1 MRSKVVRLSAL
12 ILILAVVLYPL
23 FWMIGTSVKSPE
35 EIASNIGLI
44 PHNFTPSNFSEGWN
58 KFDVAFGRFFL
69 NSAMVA
75 TLTVLGN
82 TVSCLLAAYALGRL
96 RFRLRGLWFAIM
108 IGTLLLPG
116 HVLIIPQYILF
127 RTLGLVGG
135 DFPYLPLLVPHFLA
149 TEAFFVFLMV
159 QFMRGIPRELD
170 EAAVIDGAN
179 PYGIF
184 RHVILPLSRPALV
197 TTAIFSFI
205 WTWNDFFKQL
215 KMVGG
220 EFPYLPLVVP
230 HFLATEAFFV
240 FLMVQFMRGIP
251 RELDEAAVIDGASP
265 FSVFRHVVLP
275 LSRPALVTTAIFS
288 FIWTWNDFFRQ
299 LVYLSQLKDYTA
311 PVALTLF
318 IDSTSE
324 SSVGPMFA
332 MSLLSLV
339 PVFLFFVAF
348 QRMLVEGIN
357 TSGLKG

>member
-1 MRSKVVRLSAL
+1 MRSRVRLLVL

-23 FWMIGTSVKSPE
+23 VWMVATSFKSPE
-35 EIASNIGLI
+35 EIVSNIGLL
-44 PHNFTPSNFSEGWN
+44 PHDFTPGNFADGWT
-58 KFDVAFGRFFL
+58 KFEVDFGRFFV

-75 TLTVLGN
+75 ALTVVGN
-82 TVSCLLAAYALGRL
+82 TLSCLLAAYAFGRL
-96 RFRLRGLWFAIM
+96 RFRLRGFWFAIM

-127 RTLGLVGG
+127 RNLGWVGG
-135 DFPYLPLLVPHFLA
+135 DWPYLPL
-149 TEAFFVFLMV
+149 
-159 QFMRGIPRELD
+159 I
-170 EAAVIDGAN
+170 
-179 PYGIF
+179 
-184 RHVILPLSRPALV
+184 
-197 TTAIFSFI
+197 
-205 WTWNDFFKQL
+205 
-215 KMVGG
+215 
-220 EFPYLPLVVP
+220 VP

-251 RELDEAAVIDGASP
+251 RELDEAAVIDGASAY
-265 FSVFRHVVLP
+265 SVFRHVILP

-299 LVYLSQLKDYTA
+299 LVYLSDLKDYTV

-332 MSLLSLV
+332 MSLLSLI

-348 QRMLVEGIN
+348 QKMLVEGIN

>member
-1 MRSKVVRLSAL
+1 MRSNVVRLSAL

-23 FWMIGTSVKSPE
+23 LWMIGTSFKSPA

-44 PHNFTPSNFSEGWN
+44 PHEFTPSNFSEGWH
-58 KFDVAFGRFFL
+58 KFDEPFGRFFL
-69 NSAMVA
+69 NSALVA
-75 TLTVLGN
+75 SLTVLGN

-96 RFRLRGLWFAIM
+96 RFRLRGFWFAIM

-170 EAAVIDGAN
+170 EAAVIDGA
-179 PYGIF
+179 
-184 RHVILPLSRPALV
+184 SA
-197 TTAIFSFI
+197 
-205 WTWNDFFKQL
+205 
-215 KMVGG
+215 
-220 EFPYLPLVVP
+220 
-230 HFLATEAFFV
+230 
-240 FLMVQFMRGIP
+240 
-251 RELDEAAVIDGASP
+251 

-299 LVYLSQLKDYTA
+299 LVYLSELRTYTA

-318 IDSTSE
+318 IDSTSQ
-324 SSVGPMFA
+324 SAVGPMFA

-348 QRMLVEGIN
+348 QRLLVEGIN

>member
-1 MRSKVVRLSAL
+1 MRSKLVRLLTLTA
-12 ILILAVVLYPL
+12 ILAAVLYPL
-23 FWMIGTSVKSPE
+23 FWMVGTSFKSPQ
-35 EIASNIGLI
+35 EIVNNIGLW
-44 PHNFTPSNFSEGWN
+44 PEVFTPGNFSEGWN
-58 KFDVAFGRFFL
+58 KFDVAFGHFFL

-75 TLTVLGN
+75 VLTVVGN
-82 TVSCLLAAYALGRL
+82 SLSCLLAAYALGRL
-96 RFRLRGLWFAIM
+96 KFRLRGLWFALM

-127 RTLGLVGG
+127 RTLGWVGG

-170 EAAVIDGAN
+170 EAAVIDGAS
-179 PYGIF
+179 PYG
-184 RHVILPLSRPALV
+184 
-197 TTAIFSFI
+197 
-205 WTWNDFFKQL
+205 
-215 KMVGG
+215 
-220 EFPYLPLVVP
+220 
-230 HFLATEAFFV
+230 
-240 FLMVQFMRGIP
+240 
-251 RELDEAAVIDGASP
+251 
-265 FSVFRHVVLP
+265 VFRHVVLP

-299 LVYLSQLKDYTA
+299 LVYLSDLKDYTA

-348 QRMLVEGIN
+348 QRLLVEGIN

>member
-1 MRSKVVRLSAL
+1 MRRWLRVLVLML
-12 ILILAVVLYPL
+12 ILGVVLYPL
-23 FWMIGTSVKSPE
+23 VWMVGTSFKSPE
-35 EIASNIGLI
+35 EIASNIGLV
-44 PHNFTPSNFSEGWN
+44 PEAFTPSNFTEGWQ
-58 KFDVAFGRFFL
+58 KFDVSFGRFFV
-69 NSAMVA
+69 NSAMVSL
-75 TLTVLGN
+75 LTVVGN
-82 TVSCLLAAYALGRL
+82 VVSCLLAAYAFGRL
-96 RFRLRGLWFAIM
+96 RFRLRGMWFAIM

-127 RTLGLVGG
+127 RSLGWVGG
-135 DFPYLPLLVPHFLA
+135 EWPYLPLLVPQFLA

-170 EAAVIDGAN
+170 EAA
-179 PYGIF
+179 
-184 RHVILPLSRPALV
+184 
-197 TTAIFSFI
+197 
-205 WTWNDFFKQL
+205 K
-215 KMVGG
+215 
-220 EFPYLPLVVP
+220 
-230 HFLATEAFFV
+230 
-240 FLMVQFMRGIP
+240 
-251 RELDEAAVIDGASP
+251 IDGASP
-265 FSVFRHVVLP
+265 YKIFQHVILP

-299 LVYLSQLKDYTA
+299 LVFLSDLKDYTA

-332 MSLLSLV
+332 MSLLSLI

>member
-1 MRSKVVRLSAL
+1 MRSRLRPL
-12 ILILAVVLYPL
+12 VIVLLLVVVLYPL
-23 FWMIGTSVKSPE
+23 VWMVGTSFKGPE
-35 EIASNIGLI
+35 EIVSNIGLI
-44 PHNFTPSNFSEGWN
+44 PHQFTPGNFTEGWR
-58 KFDVAFGRFFL
+58 KFDVAFGRFFV
-69 NSAMVA
+69 NSALVA

-96 RFRLRGLWFAIM
+96 RFRLRGMWFAIM

-170 EAAVIDGAN
+170 EAAVIDGASA
-179 PYGIF
+179 Y
-184 RHVILPLSRPALV
+184 
-197 TTAIFSFI
+197 
-205 WTWNDFFKQL
+205 
-215 KMVGG
+215 
-220 EFPYLPLVVP
+220 
-230 HFLATEAFFV
+230 
-240 FLMVQFMRGIP
+240 
-251 RELDEAAVIDGASP
+251 
-265 FSVFRHVVLP
+265 SVFRHVVLP

-348 QRMLVEGIN
+348 QRLLVEGIN

>member
-1 MRSKVVRLSAL
+1 MRSKVARLSAL

-23 FWMIGTSVKSPE
+23 FWMIGTSFKSPA
-35 EIASNIGLI
+35 EIASNNGLI
-44 PHNFTPSNFSEGWN
+44 PHEFTPSNFSEGWN

-96 RFRLRGLWFAIM
+96 RFRLRGFWFAIM

-116 HVLIIPQYILF
+116 HVLIVPQYILF
-127 RTLGLVGG
+127 RTFDMVGG
-135 DFPYLPLLVPHFLA
+135 PWPYLPLVVPQFLA

-170 EAAVIDGAN
+170 EAAKIDGAS

-184 RHVILPLSRPALV
+184 RYVI
-197 TTAIFSFI
+197 
-205 WTWNDFFKQL
+205 
-215 KMVGG
+215 
-220 EFPYLPLVVP
+220 
-230 HFLATEAFFV
+230 
-240 FLMVQFMRGIP
+240 
-251 RELDEAAVIDGASP
+251 
-265 FSVFRHVVLP
+265 LP

-299 LVYLSQLKDYTA
+299 LVYLSDLADYTV

-318 IDSTSE
+318 IDSTSQ
-324 SSVGPMFA
+324 SAVGPMFA
-332 MSLLSLV
+332 MSVLSLL

>member
-1 MRSKVVRLSAL
+1 MRSKVRLIVLIAL
-12 ILILAVVLYPL
+12 LAVVLYPL
-23 FWMIGTSVKSPE
+23 VWMVGTSVKSPE
-35 EIASNIGLI
+35 EIANNIGLI
-44 PHNFTPSNFSEGWN
+44 PREFTPGNFSDGWT
-58 KFDVAFGRFFL
+58 KFDVSFGRFFV
-69 NSAMVA
+69 NSAMVSV
-75 TLTVLGN
+75 LTVVGN
-82 TVSCLLAAYALGRL
+82 SISCLLAAYAFGRL
-96 RFRLRGLWFAIM
+96 RFRLRGFWFAIM

-127 RTLGLVGG
+127 RTLGWVGG
-135 DFPYLPLLVPHFLA
+135 EWPYLPLLVPQFLA

-170 EAAVIDGAN
+170 EAAVIDGAT

-205 WTWNDFFKQL
+205 WTWNDFF
-215 KMVGG
+215 
-220 EFPYLPLVVP
+220 
-230 HFLATEAFFV
+230 
-240 FLMVQFMRGIP
+240 
-251 RELDEAAVIDGASP
+251 
-265 FSVFRHVVLP
+265 
-275 LSRPALVTTAIFS
+275 
-288 FIWTWNDFFRQ
+288 RQ
-299 LVYLSQLKDYTA
+299 LVFLSDLKDYTA

>member
-1 MRSKVVRLSAL
+1 MRSKVRLLAL
-12 ILILAVVLYPL
+12 IVILAVVLYPL
-23 FWMIGTSVKSPE
+23 FWMIGTSVKSPQ
-35 EIASNIGLI
+35 EIVSNIGLF
-44 PHNFTPSNFSEGWN
+44 PDDFTPGNFADGWT
-58 KFDVAFGRFFL
+58 KFDVDFGRFFL
-69 NSAMVA
+69 NSALVA
-75 TLTVLGN
+75 GLTVLGN
-82 TVSCLLAAYALGRL
+82 TLSCLVAAYAFGRL
-96 RFRLRGLWFAIM
+96 RFRLRGFWFAIM

-127 RTLGLVGG
+127 RTLGWVGG
-135 DFPYLPLLVPHFLA
+135 EWPYLPL
-149 TEAFFVFLMV
+149 
-159 QFMRGIPRELD
+159 I
-170 EAAVIDGAN
+170 
-179 PYGIF
+179 
-184 RHVILPLSRPALV
+184 
-197 TTAIFSFI
+197 
-205 WTWNDFFKQL
+205 
-215 KMVGG
+215 
-220 EFPYLPLVVP
+220 VP

-251 RELDEAAVIDGASP
+251 RELDEAAVIDGASA
-265 FSVFRHVVLP
+265 FKVFRHVILP

-299 LVYLSQLKDYTA
+299 LVYLSDLKDYTA

-332 MSLLSLV
+332 MSLLSLI

>member
-1 MRSKVVRLSAL
+1 VMRSRLVRLSAL

-23 FWMIGTSVKSPE
+23 FWMIGTSFKSPE

-44 PHNFTPSNFSEGWN
+44 PHEFTPGNFAEGWN
-58 KFDVAFGRFFL
+58 KFDVSFGRFFI
-69 NSAMVA
+69 NSALVA

-96 RFRLRGLWFAIM
+96 RFRLRGMWFAIM

-135 DFPYLPLLVPHFLA
+135 DFPYLPLL
-149 TEAFFVFLMV
+149 
-159 QFMRGIPRELD
+159 
-170 EAAVIDGAN
+170 
-179 PYGIF
+179 
-184 RHVILPLSRPALV
+184 
-197 TTAIFSFI
+197 
-205 WTWNDFFKQL
+205 
-215 KMVGG
+215 
-220 EFPYLPLVVP
+220 VP

-348 QRMLVEGIN
+348 QRLLVEGIN